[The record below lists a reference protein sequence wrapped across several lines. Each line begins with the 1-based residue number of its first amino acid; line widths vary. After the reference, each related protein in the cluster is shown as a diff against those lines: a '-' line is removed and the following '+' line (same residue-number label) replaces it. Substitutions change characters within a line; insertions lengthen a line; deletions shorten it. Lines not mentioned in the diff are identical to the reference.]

1 MPALSGGMKSRWS
14 SILGDQVEIQDR
26 VAFFAGSPAPTGSLQ
41 AAHAA
46 LYL

>member
-26 VAFFAGSPAPTGSLQ
+26 VAFFTGLPAKGRE
-41 AAHAA
+41 AAPKMAD
-46 LYL
+46 